1 MQKVTREVWKT
12 AKDLFD
18 RGYTAAQVMHLTNL
32 SQATVYKIRNSTSY
46 KGENGY
52 IHYVREKPGR
62 YDNIMNEYIETPPKP
77 WWKKL
82 KRGKK

>member
-12 AKDLFD
+12 AKELFD

-32 SQATVYKIRNSTSY
+32 SRATVYKIKSSTSY

-52 IHYVREKPGR
+52 IYFERKKPNK
-62 YDNIMNEYIETPPKP
+62 YDNVMNDYIEIPPKP
-77 WWKKL
+77 WWK
-82 KRGKK
+82 RVGRKK

>member
-12 AKDLFD
+12 VKEMFEK
-18 RGYTAAQVMHLTNL
+18 GYSAATVMYLTGL

-52 IHYVREKPGR
+52 IYYVREKPAQ
-62 YDNIMNEYIETPPKP
+62 YDNVMQEYIEIPPKR
-77 WWKKL
+77 WWHKL
-82 KRGKK
+82 RKGK

>member
-12 AKDLFD
+12 AKELFE
-18 RGYTAAQVMHLTNL
+18 RGYMAAQVMHLTNL

-46 KGENGY
+46 KGKNGY
-52 IHYVREKPGR
+52 IHYIQAKPGR
-62 YDNIMNEYIETPPKP
+62 YDNVMNEYIETPPKP
-77 WWKKL
+77 WWSKL

>member
-12 AKDLFD
+12 AKDLFE

-46 KGENGY
+46 KGEYGY
-52 IHYVREKPGR
+52 IYYVQSKSGR
-62 YDNIMNEYIETPPKP
+62 YDNVMNEYIETPPKP
-77 WWKKL
+77 WWKRMKRL
-82 KRGKK
+82 KK

>member
-52 IHYVREKPGR
+52 IYYVRSKPGR
-62 YDNIMNEYIETPPKP
+62 YDNVMNEYIEIPPKP
-77 WWKKL
+77 WWKRM